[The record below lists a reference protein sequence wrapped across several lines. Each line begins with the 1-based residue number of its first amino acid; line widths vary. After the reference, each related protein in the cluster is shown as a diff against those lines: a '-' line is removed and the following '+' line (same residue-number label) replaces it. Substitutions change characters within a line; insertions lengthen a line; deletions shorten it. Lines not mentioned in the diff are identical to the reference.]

1 MRLTETYDNLIEKL
15 KTKEEYFDEN
25 GELLKSKVIY
35 EAQNDSEEILE
46 LLLSD
51 VKLSNTYFKT
61 VKDTKIFLKDKFINT
76 INHKEFFPS
85 SYTSYLNYIGLSDGT
100 DYIKKSKNI
109 VLNFPYKDCI
119 LEGGQSK
126 EEQSLKE
133 FFYNETLAN
142 DEVDRLLHPKVF
154 TNIRK
159 YTKDGVEENP
169 SFKHTDNLLI
179 KGNNLIALH
188 SLVKRYEGRVK
199 LIYIDPPY
207 NTGGVNEEFLYNNK
221 FNHSSWLTFMKNR
234 LEIAKKLL
242 SDDGAMI
249 IAIDKNEQ
257 IYLGILISEIFK
269 EYESHCITIV
279 HNPRGAQGTNFSYT
293 NEFAFFIFPKGKKII
308 YDRKI
313 TNKDEIEWSNFRN
326 WGSESER
333 KDAKN
338 CFYPLIIEKDKIV
351 GYGDVLNNDIHPKS
365 QTEKVGNKYYIYPID
380 NNGIERKWRYAH
392 QSIDSII
399 HLLRAKKVKDGY
411 QIEIGKDFEKY
422 KTVWIDEKYD
432 ANVYGKQLLRKYV
445 PNSEFSFP
453 KSLYTVMD
461 CINAVVRDDK
471 EAIILDFFGG
481 SGTTAHSVLEINNN
495 DSGKRQFILTEQ
507 MFYIEDVIKER
518 LVNVIKEHKGGEFLF
533 MEIMKNNQSYID
545 TITECTSS
553 SQLIEIKNELKNSNF
568 IRYEVKDENLFD
580 DKNQFDTLSMDEQKE
595 ILIKI
600 LDKNHLYVNYSE
612 MDDTQFDISDE
623 VKKFN
628 REFYEVK

>member
-35 EAQNDSEEILE
+35 EAQNDSESILE
-46 LLLSD
+46 VLLSD
-51 VKLSNTYFKT
+51 EKLTNTYFKT
-61 VKDTKIFLKDKFINT
+61 IKDTKIFLKDKFINT

-100 DYIKKSKNI
+100 DFIKKSKDV
-109 VLNFPYKDCI
+109 VLNFPYKDCV
-119 LEGGQSK
+119 LEGGQSR

-207 NTGGVNEEFLYNNK
+207 NTDSDSFQYNDS

-234 LEIAKKLL
+234 LDIAKKMLDENGFIFIQI
-242 SDDGAMI
+242 DD
-249 IAIDKNEQ
+249 KEVF
-257 IYLGILISEIFK
+257 YLKILCDEIFGKDNFISSITVKMSHLSGMKMSHRSKKIPKIKEHILVFSKNKNLIEFNEEMIETEWDEVLSRYGAYLIRDKKEPNDCSKWIRKTVREVAIEKGIDVKDKK
-269 EYESHCITIV
+269 EYEKFKIENAENIFRTATNDSEEFKKIP
-279 HNPRGAQGTNFSYT
+279 NDTNFRKIITSTKLEKYSYKREEILFASKYVKNGKVYSFIGDIWDDIGINNLH
-293 NEFAFFIFPKGKKII
+293 NEGGVDFKNGKKPYKLLERII
-308 YDRKI
+308 RM
-313 TNKDEIEWSNFRN
+313 TTIE
-326 WGSESER
+326 
-333 KDAKN
+333 
-338 CFYPLIIEKDKIV
+338 
-351 GYGDVLNNDIHPKS
+351 NDI
-365 QTEKVGNKYYIYPID
+365 V
-380 NNGIERKWRYAH
+380 
-392 QSIDSII
+392 
-399 HLLRAKKVKDGY
+399 
-411 QIEIGKDFEKY
+411 
-422 KTVWIDEKYD
+422 
-432 ANVYGKQLLRKYV
+432 
-445 PNSEFSFP
+445 
-453 KSLYTVMD
+453 
-461 CINAVVRDDK
+461 
-471 EAIILDFFGG
+471 LDFFSG
-481 SGTTAHSVLEINNN
+481 SGTTADVAMSLN
-495 DSGKRQFILTEQ
+495 RQFLTIEQ
-507 MFYIEDVIKER
+507 LDYIENLPLER
-518 LVNVIKEHKGGEFLF
+518 IQNGIGDSNKSFTY
-533 MEIMKNNQSYID
+533 MELMKNNQSYID

-580 DKNQFDTLSMDEQKE
+580 DKNQFDTLPMDEQKE

>member
-15 KTKEEYFDEN
+15 KTKEQYFDEN
-25 GELLKSKVIY
+25 GDLLKSKVIY
-35 EAQNDSEEILE
+35 DSQNDSEEILE

-100 DYIKKSKNI
+100 DFIKKSKDV

-169 SFKHTDNLLI
+169 KFKHTDNLLI

-188 SLVKRYEGRVK
+188 SLVKRYEGRVQ

-207 NTGGVNEEFLYNNK
+207 NTENDSFEYNDK
-221 FNHSSWLTFMKNR
+221 FNHSSWLTFMRNR
-234 LEIAKKLL
+234 LEIANRLL
-242 SDDGAMI
+242 SENGSIYIQLDYNEVHYFKVLMDEVFGKENFQREI
-249 IAIDKNEQ
+249 IWDINVLSGYKTMVKNW
-257 IYLGILISEIFK
+257 IRGHDSILFYSKNPKGFKFNKLMQPHTK
-269 EYESHCITIV
+269 EYEEMFNKIDEDGRKYMVAHKKIRYWDET
-279 HNPRGAQGTNFSYT
+279 RD
-293 NEFAFFIFPKGKKII
+293 KGKP
-308 YDRKI
+308 
-313 TNKDEIEWSNFRN
+313 F
-326 WGSESER
+326 
-333 KDAKN
+333 
-338 CFYPLIIEKDKIV
+338 
-351 GYGDVLNNDIHPKS
+351 GDVWGDIMSFQQQPTSKERLSFSGQKPEKLLERIILSATDENDI
-365 QTEKVGNKYYIYPID
+365 V
-380 NNGIERKWRYAH
+380 
-392 QSIDSII
+392 
-399 HLLRAKKVKDGY
+399 
-411 QIEIGKDFEKY
+411 
-422 KTVWIDEKYD
+422 
-432 ANVYGKQLLRKYV
+432 
-445 PNSEFSFP
+445 
-453 KSLYTVMD
+453 
-461 CINAVVRDDK
+461 
-471 EAIILDFFGG
+471 LDFFGG
-481 SGTTAHSVLEINNN
+481 TGTTASVAMKL
-495 DSGKRQFILTEQ
+495 KRQFITTEQ
-507 MFYIEDVIKER
+507 MEYIDTTLKNRLINTIEGDDSVLSKE
-518 LVNVIKEHKGGEFLF
+518 VEWKGGGSFIY
-533 MEIMKNNQSYID
+533 MELMKNNQSYID

-580 DKNQFDTLSMDEQKE
+580 DKNQFDTLPMDEKKE